1 MLAMSKRLNFKRFCV
16 DLVCTVLPSE
26 NTDYCYCVLGLI
38 CLFLML
44 ILFYEATNRKKFNIF
59 FHFSRELQKKNHIRR
74 LLHSTNFF
82 VLHSKIIFVH
92 LHRIESHAIT
102 NQNLFLGSRAAAS
115 QSFNIA
121 YCIVQWCLLHHF
133 YLYLLHRSIILS
145 ASFNDVEG
153 MILILGFSAILAC
166 CESLEIRHFIISASF
181 NDA

>member
-115 QSFNIA
+115 Q
-121 YCIVQWCLLHHF
+121 
-133 YLYLLHRSIILS
+133 YLLLQ
-145 ASFNDVEG
+145 E
-153 MILILGFSAILAC
+153 LAQ
-166 CESLEIRHFIISASF
+166 
-181 NDA
+181 

>member
-44 ILFYEATNRKKFNIF
+44 ILFYETTNRKKFNIF

-115 QSFNIA
+115 QFLVSLRKKAPANRKDPRQPPIRPNTN
-121 YCIVQWCLLHHF
+121 QRRHHC
-133 YLYLLHRSIILS
+133 Y
-145 ASFNDVEG
+145 
-153 MILILGFSAILAC
+153 
-166 CESLEIRHFIISASF
+166 
-181 NDA
+181 